1 LRAVPVLSVFDF
13 GVLIMPQGNIKKLV
27 HDRGFGFISG
37 DRSDVFFHMSS
48 VEGVSFEELQEGQL
62 VEYEIDE
69 EEQPRRRNQGPR
81 AKSVKPA

>member
-1 LRAVPVLSVFDF
+1 MPVLQVFDF

-37 DRSDVFFHMSS
+37 DGTDVFFHMSS
-48 VEGVSFEELQEGQL
+48 VEGGSFEELQEGQL
-62 VEYEIDE
+62 VEYEIDD